1 MPVASLPVET
11 MIEIEPSGLTVFGEF
26 WSLKRVQ
33 PSGFSTSRS
42 VRTASLHAAM
52 GGKKDAKASE
62 GKCGEGKCGEG
73 KCGAAPAKAGGNDAK
88 AGEGKCGEG
97 KCGGSL

>member
-1 MPVASLPVET
+1 M
-11 MIEIEPSGLTVFGEF
+11 EIEPSGLTVFGEF

-52 GGKKDAKASE
+52 GGNS
-62 GKCGEGKCGEG
+62 
-73 KCGAAPAKAGGNDAK
+73 GGWFSVQFDLAM
-88 AGEGKCGEG
+88 
-97 KCGGSL
+97 